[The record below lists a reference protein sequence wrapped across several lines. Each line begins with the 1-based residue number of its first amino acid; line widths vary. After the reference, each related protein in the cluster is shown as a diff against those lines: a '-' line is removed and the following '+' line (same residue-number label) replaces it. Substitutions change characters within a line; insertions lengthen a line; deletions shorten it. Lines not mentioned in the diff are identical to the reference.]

1 LIEEPG
7 KKLATTVAVILWL
20 STAVLSILCLITVR
34 AMILRTLARF
44 GLETLLTI
52 GNYAAVFPM
61 IVFCIAVIIGGFE
74 FHFRRAGQAES
85 WQLFARTLAVELG
98 ILLLALFI

>member
-1 LIEEPG
+1 M
-7 KKLATTVAVILWL
+7 ATAGAVILWL
-20 STAVLSILCLITVR
+20 ITAALSILCLITVR
-34 AMILRTLARF
+34 AMTLRTLARF

-74 FHFRRAGQAES
+74 YHFRRAGQVES
-85 WQLFARTLAVELG
+85 WQIFAKTLAVELG
-98 ILLLALFI
+98 ILFLALFI

>member
-1 LIEEPG
+1 
-7 KKLATTVAVILWL
+7 
-20 STAVLSILCLITVR
+20 
-34 AMILRTLARF
+34 
-44 GLETLLTI
+44 
-52 GNYAAVFPM
+52 M